1 MSLAT
6 EILMRGQDIRPPA
19 TVPAVPEPDE
29 STAPNDEAAQRGATD
44 DATRTSDISFYR
56 QSALSRLMTAE
67 AARRARE
74 ARREALLMLVLGLA
88 CSELWIWR
96 DELFGTDVPVRIIA
110 ALLLAAIGWRFARDI
125 GRAMGPRLMRRFD
138 PGTASTVSFLLQLL
152 TLLVIV
158 VVALRIVD
166 LDPRA
171 IALGGAVTAI
181 VIGLAAQSTL
191 GNVIAGIMLQASR
204 PFRVGERVR
213 LQGGSLG
220 ATVEGTVASQGLI
233 YTMFARGNGLL
244 LVPNNSALSA
254 TIVPLRAPAGVDVRG
269 PAARRRAARASCSGR
284 SPERCRCP
292 TRDEPDISLEEVYA
306 DGVVVR
312 VRATP
317 VTDGTAAARRRG
329 ARRGDQGRGG
339 INDRDCLRGRE
350 ARGDEALRRGART
363 KASISSTASP
373 GGARGTRRFTPRLP

>member
-1 MSLAT
+1 MDDHDST
-6 EILMRGQDIRPPA
+6 S
-19 TVPAVPEPDE
+19 PDE
-29 STAPNDEAAQRGATD
+29 VAEQRGATD
-44 DATRTSDISFYR
+44 DATRTSDISFYK
-56 QSALSRLMTAE
+56 QSALGRLMTAE

-88 CSELWIWR
+88 VLGLWIWR

-166 LDPRA
+166 LNPRA

-213 LQGGSLG
+213 LQGGTLG

-233 YTMFARGNGLL
+233 YTIFR
-244 LVPNNSALSA
+244 VA
-254 TIVPLRAPAGVDVRG
+254 TAH
-269 PAARRRAARASCSGR
+269 SW
-284 SPERCRCP
+284 CR
-292 TRDEPDISLEEVYA
+292 T
-306 DGVVVR
+306 
-312 VRATP
+312 
-317 VTDGTAAARRRG
+317 
-329 ARRGDQGRGG
+329 
-339 INDRDCLRGRE
+339 
-350 ARGDEALRRGART
+350 
-363 KASISSTASP
+363 
-373 GGARGTRRFTPRLP
+373 TRR